1 MLKKIYTRKIMVA
14 TLALFALFLLYLM
27 PNHEKLDYKIKNT
40 SLEYEYSNQ
49 KEVIYLLDT
58 NGYVAR
64 TTIKSENLD
73 SKETALDV
81 AKGLII
87 DGEKS
92 HIIPNGF
99 RAIIPAGTEILGLN
113 LENKT
118 LTINFSKDLLNINE
132 KDEEKMIEAIIY
144 SLTSIEGIDKV
155 TIQVEGKTLENLPH
169 SKKNITFPQDKKY
182 GINKKYDLTTTSSI
196 ESYTV
201 YYVCQQ
207 NDDQYYVPVTKYINN
222 KGEDKIK
229 IIVDELSTS
238 PIYETNLMSYLD
250 TNVVLKDYSLEENQL
265 KLNFNEAILSDNNK
279 HILEEVIYT
288 LGLSMEENYNVK
300 TVMLFVNNQE
310 IYKIGNLDS

>member
-27 PNHEKLDYKIKNT
+27 PNNEKLDYKIKNT

-73 SKETALDV
+73 PKETALDV
-81 AKGLII
+81 AKVLII

-310 IYKIGNLDS
+310 IYKIENLDS

>member
-27 PNHEKLDYKIKNT
+27 PNNEKLDYKIKNT

-73 SKETALDV
+73 PKETALDV

-113 LENKT
+113 LENKI

-132 KDEEKMIEAIIY
+132 KEEEKMIESIIY
-144 SLTSIEGIDKV
+144 SLTSVEGIDKV

-196 ESYTV
+196 ESYTI

-207 NDDQYYVPVTKYINN
+207 NDNQYYVPVTKYINN

-250 TNVVLKDYSLEENQL
+250 ANVVLKDYSLEESQL
-265 KLNFNEAILSDNNK
+265 KLNFNEAILSDKNK
-279 HILEEVIYT
+279 HILEEVVYT

-300 TVMLFVNNQE
+300 TVMLLVNNKE
-310 IYKIGNLDS
+310 VYKIENLDS

>member
-27 PNHEKLDYKIKNT
+27 PNNEKLDYKIKNT

-73 SKETALDV
+73 PQKTALDV

-310 IYKIGNLDS
+310 IYKIENLDS

>member
-1 MLKKIYTRKIMVA
+1 MLKKIYTRKIMIA

-27 PNHEKLDYKIKNT
+27 PNNEKLDYKIKNT

-73 SKETALDV
+73 PKETALDV

-196 ESYTV
+196 ESYTI

-207 NDDQYYVPVTKYINN
+207 NDNQYYVPVTKYINN

-250 TNVVLKDYSLEENQL
+250 ANVVLKDYSLEESQL
-265 KLNFNEAILSDNNK
+265 KLNFNEAILSDKNK
-279 HILEEVIYT
+279 HILEEVVYT

-300 TVMLFVNNQE
+300 TVMLLVNNKE
-310 IYKIGNLDS
+310 VYKIENLDS

>member
-1 MLKKIYTRKIMVA
+1 MFKKIYTRKISVA
-14 TLALFALFLLYLM
+14 PLALFALFLLYLM

-132 KDEEKMIEAIIY
+132 KEEEKMIEAIIY

>member
-1 MLKKIYTRKIMVA
+1 MIA

-27 PNHEKLDYKIKNT
+27 PNNEKLDYKIKNT

-73 SKETALDV
+73 PKETALDV

-310 IYKIGNLDS
+310 IYKIENLDS

>member
-1 MLKKIYTRKIMVA
+1 MLKKIYTRKIMIA

-27 PNHEKLDYKIKNT
+27 PNNEKLDYKIKNT

-310 IYKIGNLDS
+310 IYKIENLDS

>member
-27 PNHEKLDYKIKNT
+27 PNNEKLDYKIKNT

-73 SKETALDV
+73 PKETALDV

-113 LENKT
+113 LENKI

-132 KDEEKMIEAIIY
+132 KEEEKMIEAIIY
-144 SLTSIEGIDKV
+144 SLTSVEGIDKV

-196 ESYTV
+196 ESYTI

-207 NDDQYYVPVTKYINN
+207 NDNQYYVPVTKYINN

-250 TNVVLKDYSLEENQL
+250 ANVVLKDYSLEESQL
-265 KLNFNEAILSDNNK
+265 KLNFNEAILSDKNK
-279 HILEEVIYT
+279 HILEEVVYT

-300 TVMLFVNNQE
+300 TVMLLVNNKE
-310 IYKIGNLDS
+310 VYKIENLDS

>member
-27 PNHEKLDYKIKNT
+27 PNNKKLDYKIKNT

-73 SKETALDV
+73 PKETALDV

-113 LENKT
+113 LENKI

-132 KDEEKMIEAIIY
+132 KEEEKMIEAIIY
-144 SLTSIEGIDKV
+144 SLTSVEGIDKV

-196 ESYTV
+196 ESYTI

-207 NDDQYYVPVTKYINN
+207 NDNQYYVPVTKYINN

-250 TNVVLKDYSLEENQL
+250 ANVVLKDYSLEESQL
-265 KLNFNEAILSDNNK
+265 KLNFNEAILSDKNK
-279 HILEEVIYT
+279 HILEEVVYT

-300 TVMLFVNNQE
+300 TVMLLVNNKE
-310 IYKIGNLDS
+310 VYKIENLDS

>member
-1 MLKKIYTRKIMVA
+1 MVA

-27 PNHEKLDYKIKNT
+27 PNNEKLDYKIKNT

-73 SKETALDV
+73 PKETALDV

-113 LENKT
+113 LENKI

-132 KDEEKMIEAIIY
+132 KEEEKMIESIIY
-144 SLTSIEGIDKV
+144 SLTSVEGIDKV

-196 ESYTV
+196 ESYTI

-207 NDDQYYVPVTKYINN
+207 NDNQYYVPVTKYINN

-250 TNVVLKDYSLEENQL
+250 ANVVLKDYSLEESQL
-265 KLNFNEAILSDNNK
+265 KLNFNEAILSDKNK
-279 HILEEVIYT
+279 HILEEVVYT

-300 TVMLFVNNQE
+300 TVMLLVNNKE
-310 IYKIGNLDS
+310 VYKIENLDS

>member
-27 PNHEKLDYKIKNT
+27 PNNEKLDYKIKNT

-73 SKETALDV
+73 TKETALDV
-81 AKGLII
+81 TKGLII

-113 LENKT
+113 LENKI

-169 SKKNITFPQDKKY
+169 SKKSITFPQDKKY

-207 NDDQYYVPVTKYINN
+207 SDDQYYVPVTKYINN

-250 TNVVLKDYSLEENQL
+250 ANVVLKDYSLEENQL

-300 TVMLFVNNQE
+300 TVMLFVDNQE
-310 IYKIGNLDS
+310 IYKIENLNS

>member
-1 MLKKIYTRKIMVA
+1 MLKKIYTRKIMIA

-27 PNHEKLDYKIKNT
+27 PNNKKLDYKIKNT

-73 SKETALDV
+73 TKATALDV

-113 LENKT
+113 LENKI
-118 LTINFSKDLLNINE
+118 LTINFSKDLLNIDE
-132 KDEEKMIEAIIY
+132 KEEEKMIEAIIY

-196 ESYTV
+196 ESYTI

-207 NDDQYYVPVTKYINN
+207 NDNQYYVPVTKYINN

-265 KLNFNEAILSDNNK
+265 KLNFNEAILSDKNK
-279 HILEEVIYT
+279 HILEEVVYT

-300 TVMLFVNNQE
+300 TVMLFVNNKE
-310 IYKIGNLDS
+310 VYKIENLDS

>member
-27 PNHEKLDYKIKNT
+27 PNNEKLDYKIKNT

-73 SKETALDV
+73 TKETALDV

-113 LENKT
+113 LENKI
-118 LTINFSKDLLNINE
+118 LTINFSKDLLNIDE
-132 KDEEKMIEAIIY
+132 KEEEKMIEAIIY

-196 ESYTV
+196 ESYTI

-207 NDDQYYVPVTKYINN
+207 NDNQYYVPVTKYINN

-250 TNVVLKDYSLEENQL
+250 ANVVLKDYSLEENQL
-265 KLNFNEAILSDNNK
+265 KLNFNEAILSDKNK
-279 HILEEVIYT
+279 HILEEVVYT

-300 TVMLFVNNQE
+300 TVMLLVNNKE
-310 IYKIGNLDS
+310 VYKIENLDS

>member
-27 PNHEKLDYKIKNT
+27 PNNEKLDYKIKNT

-310 IYKIGNLDS
+310 IYKIENLDS

>member
-27 PNHEKLDYKIKNT
+27 PNNEKLDYKIKNT

-73 SKETALDV
+73 PKETALDV

-310 IYKIGNLDS
+310 IYKIENLDS

>member
-1 MLKKIYTRKIMVA
+1 
-14 TLALFALFLLYLM
+14 
-27 PNHEKLDYKIKNT
+27 
-40 SLEYEYSNQ
+40 
-49 KEVIYLLDT
+49 
-58 NGYVAR
+58 
-64 TTIKSENLD
+64 
-73 SKETALDV
+73 
-81 AKGLII
+81 
-87 DGEKS
+87 
-92 HIIPNGF
+92 
-99 RAIIPAGTEILGLN
+99 
-113 LENKT
+113 
-118 LTINFSKDLLNINE
+118 
-132 KDEEKMIEAIIY
+132 MIEAIIY

-207 NDDQYYVPVTKYINN
+207 NDDQYYVPITKYINN

-250 TNVVLKDYSLEENQL
+250 ANVVLKDYSLEENQL
-265 KLNFNEAILSDNNK
+265 KLNFNESILSDNNK

-300 TVMLFVNNQE
+300 TVMLFVDNQE
-310 IYKIGNLDS
+310 IYKIENLNS

>member
-27 PNHEKLDYKIKNT
+27 PNNEKLDYKIKNT

-73 SKETALDV
+73 TKETALDV

-113 LENKT
+113 LENKI
-118 LTINFSKDLLNINE
+118 LTINFSKDLLNIDE
-132 KDEEKMIEAIIY
+132 KEEEKMIEAIIY

-196 ESYTV
+196 ESYTI

-207 NDDQYYVPVTKYINN
+207 NDNQYYVPVTKYINN

-250 TNVVLKDYSLEENQL
+250 ANVVLKDYSLEESQL
-265 KLNFNEAILSDNNK
+265 KLNFNEAILSDKNK
-279 HILEEVIYT
+279 HILEEVVYT

-300 TVMLFVNNQE
+300 TVMLFVDNQE
-310 IYKIGNLDS
+310 IYKIENLDS

>member
-1 MLKKIYTRKIMVA
+1 MVA

-27 PNHEKLDYKIKNT
+27 PNNEKLDYKIKNT

-73 SKETALDV
+73 TKETALDV

-113 LENKT
+113 LENKI
-118 LTINFSKDLLNINE
+118 LTINFSKDLLNIDE
-132 KDEEKMIEAIIY
+132 KEEEKMIEAIIY

-196 ESYTV
+196 ESYTI

-207 NDDQYYVPVTKYINN
+207 NDNQYYVPVTKYINN

-250 TNVVLKDYSLEENQL
+250 ANVVLKDYSLEESQL
-265 KLNFNEAILSDNNK
+265 KLNFNEAILSDKNK
-279 HILEEVIYT
+279 HILEEVVYT

-300 TVMLFVNNQE
+300 TVMLLVNNKE
-310 IYKIGNLDS
+310 VYKIENLDS